1 MLKDTLPTILHH
13 TINDLQMQ
21 VLPHEAYSPDIVP
34 CDFYRFRPLQKLLGR
49 KTQNESEVQ

>member
-34 CDFYRFRPLQKLLGR
+34 CDFHRFRSLPKLLGR
-49 KTQNESEVQ
+49 KTLTK